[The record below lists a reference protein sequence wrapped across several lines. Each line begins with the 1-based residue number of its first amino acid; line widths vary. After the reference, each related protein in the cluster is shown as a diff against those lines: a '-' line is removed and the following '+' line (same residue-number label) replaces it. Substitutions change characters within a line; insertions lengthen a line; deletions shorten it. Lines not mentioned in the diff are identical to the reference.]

1 MLASQELLEIKN
13 NVGKKIRWYPV
24 HQRAVLGTRSMLQ
37 PAYNNTLFCFP
48 PVYPHLPIQPPSS
61 TVSWKS
67 NSFPK
72 AVSDSI
78 GCHVALDCG
87 GL

>member
-37 PAYNNTLFCFP
+37 PTY
-48 PVYPHLPIQPPSS
+48 
-61 TVSWKS
+61 
-67 NSFPK
+67 
-72 AVSDSI
+72 
-78 GCHVALDCG
+78 
-87 GL
+87 